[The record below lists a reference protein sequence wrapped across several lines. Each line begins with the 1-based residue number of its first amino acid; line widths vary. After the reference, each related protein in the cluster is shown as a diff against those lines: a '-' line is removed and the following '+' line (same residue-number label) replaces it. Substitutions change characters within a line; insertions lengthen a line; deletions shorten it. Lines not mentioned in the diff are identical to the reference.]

1 MTVTRIFLILLVQ
14 SVKSVFQWL
23 GWLNVPAGGVLL
35 NSVLTGLICG
45 NLEVGMAVGG
55 QYELMNVGLNPLG
68 GASVPNYNMGSI
80 IGVYYACTV
89 DVQMGTTMG
98 IIAASLLQIMQ
109 RFSGLPNLYLKGRI
123 EKAFHE
129 HNWKKAMVLLY
140 LTWCSA
146 LPLTTWLPVIVLC
159 GMGQGAAEAIMK
171 VVPDWLTNGLQVA
184 GNVLPGMGFAIVLR
198 SLNVEK
204 NIEYLIIGFV
214 LFAYLKVGAVGAALI
229 GVAIALIK
237 YKEAQ
242 KFATATVA
250 TAGGPGDE

>member
-1 MTVTRIFLILLVQ
+1 MTVTRIVLILLFQ
-14 SVKSVFQWL
+14 TVKNILGFL
-23 GWLNVPAGGVLL
+23 GWLNLPAGGVLL
-35 NSVLTGLICG
+35 NSVSTGLICG
-45 NLEVGMAVGG
+45 NLPVGMLVGG

-109 RFSGLPNLYLKGRI
+109 RFSALPNLYLKGRI

-129 HNWKKAMVLLY
+129 HNWSKAQRLLY
-140 LTWCSA
+140 LTWVSA
-146 LPLTTWLPVIVLC
+146 LPLTTYLPVIILC
-159 GMGQGAAEAIMK
+159 GMGQGAAEKIMA
-171 VVPDWLTNGLQVA
+171 VIPQWLTNGLQVA

-242 KFATATVA
+242 KFSTATVA
-250 TAGGPGDE
+250 AAGGVGDE